1 MFEFLRCQ
9 YRMKRLDDA
18 VLDRYVTAGCIT
30 EQEKQCIIE
39 EVL

>member
-18 VLDRYVTAGCIT
+18 ALDRYVAAGCISK
-30 EQEKQCIIE
+30 EEKQRIIE